1 MQNLI
6 SEDRVI
12 AEIMKIAVETLRVPE
27 GKATADSS
35 FVRDL
40 GAESLDFLD
49 IDYRLEQAFG
59 IKMARH
65 FFLEHVEEMF
75 GEGAAIDE
83 DGRLTKNALTLLRT
97 RYGEENLPDLSN
109 GLDMDQVPPLITI
122 RSMADAV
129 LQHPGHACPSAARRA
144 TPASGRPT
152 TAPTSSVAPAARRLP
167 SPTATISSAA
177 GSGRCRTRPASSR
190 ADATEA
196 RSPCTLSDVHAG
208 WWSPGGVW

>member
-1 MQNLI
+1 MIEQEVFERLKPLI
-6 SEDRVI
+6 QEVTGVPI
-12 AEIMKIAVETLRVPE
+12 GEIKMEHGLMA
-27 GKATADSS
+27 
-35 FVRDL
+35 DL

-129 LQHPGHACPSAARRA
+129 LSILATLPERCPACNASQWKTDDGVHIVCGACGEAAPFTNGDDLIRSWLQQVQDR
-144 TPASGRPT
+144 TGLF
-152 TAPTSSVAPAARRLP
+152 TS
-167 SPTATISSAA
+167 
-177 GSGRCRTRPASSR
+177 
-190 ADATEA
+190 
-196 RSPCTLSDVHAG
+196 
-208 WWSPGGVW
+208 

>member
-12 AEIMKIAVETLRVPE
+12 AEIMKIAAETLRAPA
-27 GKATADSS
+27 GKLGPDSS

-49 IDYRLEQAFG
+49 LDYRLEQAFG

-65 FFLEHVEEMF
+65 FFLEHVEEIF
-75 GEGAAIDE
+75 GEGAALDE
-83 DGRLTKNALTLLRT
+83 DGRLTQNALTLLRT
-97 RYGEENLPDLSN
+97 RYGEENLPDLSG

-129 LQHPGHACPSAARRA
+129 LSILASLPERCPACKASQWKTDDGTHILCGACGEAAAFTNGDDLIRDWLRQ
-144 TPASGRPT
+144 
-152 TAPTSSVAPAARRLP
+152 VQD
-167 SPTATISSAA
+167 
-177 GSGRCRTRPASSR
+177 RTGLFKR
-190 ADATEA
+190 
-196 RSPCTLSDVHAG
+196 
-208 WWSPGGVW
+208 

>member
-59 IKMARH
+59 I
-65 FFLEHVEEMF
+65 
-75 GEGAAIDE
+75 
-83 DGRLTKNALTLLRT
+83 
-97 RYGEENLPDLSN
+97 
-109 GLDMDQVPPLITI
+109 
-122 RSMADAV
+122 
-129 LQHPGHACPSAARRA
+129 
-144 TPASGRPT
+144 
-152 TAPTSSVAPAARRLP
+152 
-167 SPTATISSAA
+167 
-177 GSGRCRTRPASSR
+177 
-190 ADATEA
+190 
-196 RSPCTLSDVHAG
+196 
-208 WWSPGGVW
+208 

>member
-129 LQHPGHACPSAARRA
+129 RSIMATLPERCPACNAGQWKTDDGTHILCGACGEAAPFTNGDDLIKSWLRQVQDQ
-144 TPASGRPT
+144 TGLF
-152 TAPTSSVAPAARRLP
+152 TS
-167 SPTATISSAA
+167 
-177 GSGRCRTRPASSR
+177 
-190 ADATEA
+190 
-196 RSPCTLSDVHAG
+196 
-208 WWSPGGVW
+208 

>member
-12 AEIMKIAVETLRVPE
+12 AEIMKIAAETLRAPE
-27 GKATADSS
+27 GKVNPDSS

-49 IDYRLEQAFG
+49 IDYRMEQVFG

-65 FFLEHVEEMF
+65 FFLEHVEEMY

-83 DGRLTKNALTLLRT
+83 DGGLTKNALTLLRI

-109 GLDMDQVPPLITI
+109 GLDMDKVPPLITI

-129 LQHPGHACPSAARRA
+129 HSILATLPEHCPACNASQWKTDDGTHIVCGACGEAAPFTNGDDLIRSWLQRVQDETG
-144 TPASGRPT
+144 
-152 TAPTSSVAPAARRLP
+152 LFKN
-167 SPTATISSAA
+167 
-177 GSGRCRTRPASSR
+177 
-190 ADATEA
+190 
-196 RSPCTLSDVHAG
+196 
-208 WWSPGGVW
+208 